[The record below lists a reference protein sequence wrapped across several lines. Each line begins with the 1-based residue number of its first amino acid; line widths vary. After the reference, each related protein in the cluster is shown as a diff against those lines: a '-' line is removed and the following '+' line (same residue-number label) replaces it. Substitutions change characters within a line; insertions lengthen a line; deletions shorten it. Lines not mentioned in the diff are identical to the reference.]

1 MLSTKLFLLLS
12 CLVSVALAQ
21 SEHLVGGASN
31 ADLLEAEKS
40 LNDSLSKLAAGDGP
54 YYESKEVHT
63 ATKQV
68 VAGTLLKLNVDLID
82 KNSQAVK
89 NCNVEIWSRPWLPNG
104 IQVTFDCPDE
114 EKVVKKH
121 SA

>member
-12 CLVSVALAQ
+12 CLVSVALVK
-21 SEHLVGGASN
+21 SKPLMGGGFKANLSK
-31 ADLLEAEKS
+31 AEKS
-40 LNDSLSKLAAGDGP
+40 LNASLLKLAAGDGP
-54 YYESKEVHT
+54 FYEIKKVHT

-68 VAGTLLKLNVDLID
+68 VAGTLLKMNVDLID

-89 NCNVEIWSRPWLPNG
+89 NCNVEIWSQQWLRNG
-104 IQVTFDCPDE
+104 VQVTFECPDE